1 MSRRDRW
8 LGVTWLLAVLVA
20 VLVTA
25 ACAGSGSESAQD
37 PVAEEASS
45 DAVRSNDST
54 TVGDE
59 ASAAESA
66 DLERADPDGADLDDV
81 DPEGGDALA
90 GEPEWFTPY
99 EERDYPLS
107 AFIGELRA
115 ELFPE
120 QEAVSSDRT
129 AVREKMTLEC
139 MTEQGFRY
147 EVVNYAAINAEI
159 DAAMPSLAAEDVMP
173 TLGYGMAFSLGPPM
187 VIESS
192 YVDPNDAIKAGLS
205 ADELEAWDQQRSQ
218 CRREAS
224 AWLDEPGIV
233 RRAFDKDSKALR
245 ERIDADPRVVAAH
258 AGWSGCMAQPG
269 HRYDSKHEILEYLGP
284 IADRLQARLQELGGH
299 DRIDAALQAD
309 LDALQAIEVEIAV
322 ADLACSK
329 RLDQVV
335 YEVTVEHE
343 QRFLDE
349 NQDRLALLREEL
361 PTMTIPP
368 VERVCADRQPER
380 GPRCRLASR
389 IGVPPIAAP

>member
-1 MSRRDRW
+1 MSRRDRRR
-8 LGVTWLLAVLVA
+8 GTWWPAAVLA
-20 VLVTA
+20 ALALVWGA
-25 ACAGSGSESAQD
+25 ACSGSDSESTQAPAAGEGAGGEAATD
-37 PVAEEASS
+37 RSGVAGRVLE
-45 DAVRSNDST
+45 
-54 TVGDE
+54 DE
-59 ASAAESA
+59 GPEV
-66 DLERADPDGADLDDV
+66 ERADPGDV
-81 DPEGGDALA
+81 DPEGDDDDD

-99 EERDYPLS
+99 EERVYPLS
-107 AFIGELRA
+107 AFIGELEA

-120 QEAVSSDRT
+120 QEAVSSDR
-129 AVREKMTLEC
+129 VVVKEQMIFDC

-147 EVVNYAAINAEI
+147 EVVDYAAIE
-159 DAAMPSLAAEDVMP
+159 AAMPSLDEEDVMS

-233 RRAFDKDSKALR
+233 RRAFDKDSKALM

-258 AGWSGCMAQPG
+258 AGWSECMAQHG
-269 HRYDSKHEILEYLGP
+269 HRYDSKHEIFEYLGP

-299 DRIDAALQAD
+299 DRIDAALHAD

-361 PTMTIPP
+361 PTMTFPP
-368 VERVCADRQPER
+368 VEWVCAAKQPAQ
-380 GPRCRLASR
+380 GLRCLPAEFA
-389 IGVPPIAAP
+389 GKPPIVAP